1 MYIYGQKY
9 QSTLLHSDLLGPS
22 SVVSLGWGVMGGEG
36 RAGEREGER
45 GVEGEGRGVERE
57 GRGEE
62 VIDDLLGRKGGK
74 EGEERKEGRRVRRK
88 RRERREGEE
97 RRERRGK
104 ETHHLEK
111 GHHVTMSLE

>member
-9 QSTLLHSDLLGPS
+9 QSTLLHCDLLGPS

-62 VIDDLLGRKGGK
+62 VIDDVLGRKGGK
-74 EGEERKEGRRVRRK
+74 EGEERKEGRRK
-88 RRERREGEE
+88 RSERREEEE